1 MNKGTEKHQWVRF
14 RREDIRALD
23 SLPSAASLEER
34 PRRARRF
41 VPRWAMAGLIAGFV
55 IVAAALGALYLAGT
69 MGLGSERLRDEAQKA
84 LSSTLGV
91 PVELSSGP
99 ARFSLSGGRFIALE
113 VPEVSVSIASQHASF
128 ADIGALRL
136 GLDLGALLSGRLAI
150 DRIELGNARIA
161 PGALPGG
168 GDGDLLGRVT
178 NAHGLI
184 EPDRVLSLVFGAVEQ
199 ALDMLGARATRLIS
213 LRNVEFALDDSHAV
227 VIRSAD
233 LTGDS
238 TEMVRIEGEFVV
250 AGRPLTVSAEASRV
264 GGDRPGLD
272 FQLRANVAPAPTAG
286 QAGDK
291 AEPAASPLVEGSGVV
306 TLKGTRSALGGPD
319 RLQVGLATAD
329 LVVSVPD
336 STPVSGKV
344 DIAAAL
350 VAGTGKVEFSRIDV
364 RTGRSRFLF
373 NGAAGPVPDPK
384 PGSEPAYRYEFVSDQ
399 SRAAVADVPEPSLTF
414 LARLA
419 GRYRPK
425 TGLLTASEIGVRTGR
440 GELLARASMR
450 FFADMA
456 PSIVFAMDVPSM
468 PVAHVKQLW
477 PTETAPGA
485 RAWVIANVFGGTIT
499 DSHVRLKV
507 EAGRLGNGVALS
519 GEEVNG
525 RFRVEDARFDI
536 TGDLPPVRDAFGT
549 VDFRGNAVDITL
561 DSGTVFMPTGRTVA
575 ASNGTFGIADAGA
588 HPLIG
593 TMQIDVSGIAPS
605 IIEFAS
611 YKPIDAMRHLRFE
624 PTDFSGDVS
633 GQVWAE
639 IPLQKDV
646 PIESLDWKVSLDYQ
660 GLALA
665 EPLDGQQVSEAQ
677 GSIVVDPQKAVI
689 EAKARLNGLPATI
702 SMTEPLDSA
711 APGRARDIT
720 LTLDDAAREKIAPEL
735 NEMLSGEI
743 NLDVSVEE
751 GGAQRIVADLT
762 KARLQFPWV
771 GWSKG
776 AGVPAKA
783 SFVLETDGSS
793 TRLSDFHLSGKS
805 FAVDGDVRLDNG
817 SLARAEF
824 GKVALN
830 RGDNVALTIVRK
842 GGRYDI
848 AINGKAFDA
857 RSVIKL
863 YLSDTDQAEESVE
876 QIPVSLKASVDRVT
890 GFGDEVLSTVSI
902 DLAGTGTDVGML
914 TMKAQSSNGGKI
926 AIVNGTDA
934 GGRTVTVES
943 GDAGAVLR
951 FLNIYEYMQG
961 GTINLALA
969 AQGKGPLK
977 GQIDAREF
985 RIVNEP
991 KLRSLVATAPP
1002 EGDGRSLNEAVRRDI
1017 DVSKA
1022 HFDRGYAMVEKGD
1035 GYLSIDRG
1043 ILRGPVIGATF
1054 RGQLYDTKGNIGI
1067 AGTFMPAY
1075 GFNRLFAEIPLLGQI
1090 LGNGRDRGLIG
1101 ITFKLS
1107 GNAKSPQLQVN
1118 PISVIAPG
1126 IFRSIFEFR

>member
-1 MNKGTEKHQWVRF
+1 M
-14 RREDIRALD
+14 
-23 SLPSAASLEER
+23 
-34 PRRARRF
+34 
-41 VPRWAMAGLIAGFV
+41 PRWAIAGV
-55 IVAAALGALYLAGT
+55 IGLCVLVVAALGGLQLAGT
-69 MGLGSERLRDEAQKA
+69 MGLGSERLRDEAQRA
-84 LSSTLGV
+84 LSSALGV
-91 PVELSSGP
+91 PVALSSGP

-113 VPEVSVSIASQHASF
+113 VPEVSLSAAAKKASF

-136 GLDLGALLSGRLAI
+136 GLDLGALLGGRVAI
-150 DRIELGNARIA
+150 DRIEVDHARIA
-161 PGALPGG
+161 PGAMPGG
-168 GDGDLLGRVT
+168 GDADLVSQVM

-184 EPDRVLSLVFGAVEQ
+184 DPDRVLALVFSSVEG
-199 ALDMLGARATRLIS
+199 ALDVLGARSTRLIA
-213 LRNVEFALDDSHAV
+213 LRDVEIALDDSHAV
-227 VIRSAD
+227 IVHSAE
-233 LTGDS
+233 LTGEKPES
-238 TEMVRIEGEFVV
+238 VRISGELVV
-250 AGRPLTVSAEASRV
+250 AGRPLAVSAEATRAA
-264 GGDRPGLD
+264 GDRPGLD
-272 FQLRANVAPAPTAG
+272 FRLRADVAPA
-286 QAGDK
+286 
-291 AEPAASPLVEGSGVV
+291 AAVQGGAQGRPPLLAGSGVV
-306 TLKGTRSALGGPD
+306 TFKGTRSALGGPD
-319 RLQVGLATAD
+319 RLEIGLKTED

-336 STPVSGKV
+336 SAPVAGKLDV
-344 DIAAAL
+344 DAAM
-350 VAGTGKVEFSRIDV
+350 VAGTGKVEFGRIDV

-440 GELLARASMR
+440 GELFARASMR
-450 FFADMA
+450 FFADQA

-468 PVAHVKQLW
+468 PVAHAKQLW

-525 RFRVEDARFDI
+525 RFHIEDTRFDI
-536 TGDLPPVRDAFGT
+536 TGDLPPVRDAYGT
-549 VDFRGNAVDITL
+549 VEFRGNAVDIAL
-561 DSGTVFMPTGRTVA
+561 QSGTVFMPTGRTVA
-575 ASNGTFGIADAGA
+575 ASKGTFVIKDAGVR
-588 HPLIG
+588 PLIG
-593 TMQIDVSGIAPS
+593 TMQIDVAGNAPS
-605 IIEFAS
+605 IVEFAS

-639 IPLQKDV
+639 IPLQEDI

-660 GLALA
+660 DLALA
-665 EPLDGQQVSEAQ
+665 EPLDGQRVSEAQ
-677 GSIVVDPQKAVI
+677 GSIVVDPHNAVI
-689 EAKARLNGLPATI
+689 DARARLNGLAATI
-702 SMTEPLDSA
+702 SMTEPLDSR
-711 APGRARDIT
+711 APGRVRDIT
-720 LTLDDAAREKIAPEL
+720 LVLDDAGRETIAPEL
-735 NEMLSGEI
+735 NTMLSGPVS
-743 NLDVSVEE
+743 LDVSVAE

-762 KARLQFPWV
+762 KARLDFPWV

-776 AGVPAKA
+776 AGVPATA
-783 SFVLETDGSS
+783 SFVLETDGAS
-793 TRLSDFHLSGKS
+793 TRLSDFKLTGKS
-805 FAVDGDVRLDNG
+805 FAVEGEVALENG

-824 GKVALN
+824 SKVALN
-830 RGDNVALTIVRK
+830 RGDQVAVTLARK
-842 GGRYDI
+842 AGRYDI

-863 YLSDTDQAEESVE
+863 YLSDTERAEESVE
-876 QIPVSLKASVDRVT
+876 AIPVSLKASVERVS
-890 GFGDEVLSTVSI
+890 GFGGEVLSAVSI
-902 DLAGTGTDVGML
+902 SLTGTGTDVGML
-914 TMKAQSSNGGKI
+914 EMKARSSNGGKI

-934 GGRTVTVES
+934 GGRTVTMES

-961 GTINLALA
+961 GTIDLALA

-977 GQIDAREF
+977 GQVDAREF
-985 RIVNEP
+985 WIVNEP

-1002 EGDGRSLNEAVRRDI
+1002 EGDGRTLNEAVRRDI

-1022 HFDRGYAMVEKGD
+1022 HFDRGYATVEKGD
-1035 GYLSIDRG
+1035 GYLSIARG

-1054 RGQLYDTKGNIGI
+1054 RGALYDTKGNIGI

-1107 GNAKSPQLQVN
+1107 GDAKSPQLQVN

>member
-1 MNKGTEKHQWVRF
+1 MSKGTEKHHWVRF

-23 SLPSAASLEER
+23 SLPSAASHEAA
-34 PRRARRF
+34 PRRARHV
-41 VPRWAMAGLIAGFV
+41 VPRWVVAGLAAICLL
-55 IVAAALGALYLAGT
+55 VAAALGGFYLAGT
-69 MGLGSERLRDEAQKA
+69 MGLGSERLRNEAQAA
-84 LSSTLGV
+84 LSSALGV
-91 PVELSSGP
+91 PVALTSGP

-113 VPEVSVSIASQHASF
+113 VPEVRVSAAAQQASF

-136 GLDLGALLSGRLAI
+136 GLDLGALVNGRLAI
-150 DRIELGNARIA
+150 DRIELDRARIA
-161 PGALPGG
+161 PGAMPGG
-168 GDGDLLGRVT
+168 GDGDLVGQVR

-184 EPDRVLSLVFGAVEQ
+184 DPDRVLALVFSSVEQ
-199 ALDMLGARATRLIS
+199 ALDVLGARSTRLIS
-213 LRNVEFALDDSHAV
+213 LRDVEIALDDGHAV
-227 VIRSAD
+227 VVRSAE
-233 LTGDS
+233 LTGEKPE
-238 TEMVRIEGEFVV
+238 TVEIEGELVV
-250 AGRPLTVSAEASRV
+250 AGRPLAVSAAASRTA
-264 GGDRPGLD
+264 GDRPGLD
-272 FQLRANVAPAPTAG
+272 FRLRAEIAPLPR
-286 QAGDK
+286 
-291 AEPAASPLVEGSGVV
+291 AEHTTPEPPPLVAGSGVV
-306 TLKGTRSALGGPD
+306 TFKGTRSALGGPD
-319 RLQVGLATAD
+319 RLEIGLQSDD

-336 STPVSGKV
+336 SAPVAGTI
-344 DIAAAL
+344 DLAAAL
-350 VAGTGKVEFSRIDV
+350 VAGTGKVEFGRIDV

-399 SRAAVADVPEPSLTF
+399 SRAAVADVSEPSLTF

-440 GELLARASMR
+440 GELFARASMR
-450 FFADMA
+450 LFADKA

-468 PVAHVKQLW
+468 PVAHAKQLW

-485 RAWVIANVFGGTIT
+485 RAWVIANVFGGTIV

-507 EAGRLGNGVALS
+507 EADRLGNGVALS

-525 RFRVEDARFDI
+525 RFRIEDTRFDI
-536 TGDLPPVRDAFGT
+536 TGELPPVRDAFGT
-549 VDFRGNAVDITL
+549 VEFRGNAVDIVL

-575 ASNGTFGIADAGA
+575 ASNGTFAIEDAGV

-593 TMQIDVSGIAPS
+593 TMQIDVAGNAPS
-605 IIEFAS
+605 IVEFAS

-639 IPLQKDV
+639 IPLQEDV

-660 GLALA
+660 DLALA
-665 EPLDGQQVSEAQ
+665 EPLDGQVVTDAQ

-689 EAKARLNGLPATI
+689 DAQARLNGLAATI
-702 SMTEPLDSA
+702 SMTEPLDST
-711 APGRARDIT
+711 APGRVRDIT
-720 LTLDDAAREKIAPEL
+720 LVLDDAGRDKIAPEL
-735 NEMLSGEI
+735 NEMLSGPVS
-743 NLDVSVEE
+743 LDVSVEE

-762 KARLQFPWV
+762 KARLRFPWV

-776 AGVPAKA
+776 AGVPAEA
-783 SFVLETDGSS
+783 SFVLEADGAS
-793 TRLSDFHLSGKS
+793 TRLSDFHLTGKS
-805 FAVDGDVRLDNG
+805 FAVDGEVVLENG

-830 RGDNVALTIVRK
+830 RGDQVALTIARRA
-842 GGRYDI
+842 GRYDI

-863 YLSDTDQAEESVE
+863 YLSDTEQAEESVE
-876 QIPVSLKASVDRVT
+876 SIPVSLKASVERVT
-890 GFGDEVLSTVSI
+890 GFGEEVLSAVSI
-902 DLAGTGTDVGML
+902 SLAGTGTDVGML
-914 TMKAQSSNGGKI
+914 RMEARSSKGGKI

-934 GGRTVTVES
+934 GGRTVTMES

-961 GTINLALA
+961 GTIDLALA

-977 GQIDAREF
+977 GQVDAREF
-985 RIVNEP
+985 WIVNEP

-1022 HFDRGYAMVEKGD
+1022 RFDRGYVTVEKGD
-1035 GYLSIDRG
+1035 GYLSIARG

-1054 RGQLYDTKGNIGI
+1054 RGALYDSKGNIGI

>member
-1 MNKGTEKHQWVRF
+1 MSKGTEKHHWVRF

-23 SLPSAASLEER
+23 SLPSAASHEAA
-34 PRRARRF
+34 PRRARHV
-41 VPRWAMAGLIAGFV
+41 VPRWVVAGLAAICLL
-55 IVAAALGALYLAGT
+55 VAAALGGFYLAGT
-69 MGLGSERLRDEAQKA
+69 MGLGSERLRNEAQAA
-84 LSSTLGV
+84 LSSALGV
-91 PVELSSGP
+91 PVALTSGP

-113 VPEVSVSIASQHASF
+113 VPEVRVSAAAQQASF

-136 GLDLGALLSGRLAI
+136 GLDLGALVNGRLAI
-150 DRIELGNARIA
+150 DRIELDRARIA
-161 PGALPGG
+161 PGAMPGG
-168 GDGDLLGRVT
+168 GEGDLVGQVR

-184 EPDRVLSLVFGAVEQ
+184 DPDRVLALVFSAVEQ
-199 ALDMLGARATRLIS
+199 ALDVLGARSTRLIS
-213 LRNVEFALDDSHAV
+213 LRDVEIALDDGHAV
-227 VIRSAD
+227 VVRSAE
-233 LTGDS
+233 LTGEKPE
-238 TEMVRIEGEFVV
+238 TVEIEGELVV
-250 AGRPLTVSAEASRV
+250 AGRPLAVSAAASRTA
-264 GGDRPGLD
+264 GDRPGLD
-272 FQLRANVAPAPTAG
+272 FRLRAEIAPLPR
-286 QAGDK
+286 
-291 AEPAASPLVEGSGVV
+291 AEHTTQEPPLVAGSGVV
-306 TLKGTRSALGGPD
+306 TFKGTRSALGGPD
-319 RLQVGLATAD
+319 RLEIGLQSDD

-336 STPVSGKV
+336 SAPVAGTV
-344 DIAAAL
+344 DLAAAL
-350 VAGTGKVEFSRIDV
+350 VAGTGKVEFGRIDV

-399 SRAAVADVPEPSLTF
+399 SRAAVADVSEPSLTF

-425 TGLLTASEIGVRTGR
+425 IGLLTASEIGVRTGR
-440 GELLARASMR
+440 GELFARASMR
-450 FFADMA
+450 LFADKA

-468 PVAHVKQLW
+468 PVAHAKQLW

-485 RAWVIANVFGGTIT
+485 RAWVIANVFGGMIV

-507 EAGRLGNGVALS
+507 EADRLGNGVALS

-525 RFRVEDARFDI
+525 RFRIEDTRFDI
-536 TGDLPPVRDAFGT
+536 TGELPPVRDAFGT
-549 VDFRGNAVDITL
+549 VEFRGNAVDIVL

-575 ASNGTFGIADAGA
+575 ASNGTFAIEDAGV

-593 TMQIDVSGIAPS
+593 TMQIDVAGNAPS
-605 IIEFAS
+605 IVEFAS

-639 IPLQKDV
+639 IPLQEDV

-660 GLALA
+660 DLALA
-665 EPLDGQQVSEAQ
+665 EPLDGQVVTDAQ

-689 EAKARLNGLPATI
+689 DAQARLNGLAATI
-702 SMTEPLDSA
+702 SMTEPLDST

-720 LTLDDAAREKIAPEL
+720 LVLDDAGRDKIAPEL
-735 NEMLSGEI
+735 NEMLSGPVS
-743 NLDVSVEE
+743 LDVSVEE

-762 KARLQFPWV
+762 KARLRFPWV

-776 AGVPAKA
+776 AGVPAEA
-783 SFVLETDGSS
+783 SFVLEADGAS
-793 TRLSDFHLSGKS
+793 TRLSDFHLTGKS
-805 FAVDGDVRLDNG
+805 FAVDGEVVLENG

-830 RGDNVALTIVRK
+830 RGDQVALTIARRA
-842 GGRYDI
+842 GRYDI

-863 YLSDTDQAEESVE
+863 YLSDTEQAEESVE
-876 QIPVSLKASVDRVT
+876 SIPVSLKASVERVT
-890 GFGDEVLSTVSI
+890 GFGEEVLSAVSI
-902 DLAGTGTDVGML
+902 SLAGTGTDVGML
-914 TMKAQSSNGGKI
+914 RMEARSSKGGKI

-934 GGRTVTVES
+934 GGRTVTMES

-961 GTINLALA
+961 GTIDLALA

-977 GQIDAREF
+977 GQVDAREF
-985 RIVNEP
+985 WIVNEP

-1022 HFDRGYAMVEKGD
+1022 RFDRGYATVEKGD
-1035 GYLSIDRG
+1035 GYLSIARG

-1054 RGQLYDTKGNIGI
+1054 RGALYDSKGNIGI